1 MADDVNMSDA
11 VALGGDNESKILA
24 AIMEKPAAPEKPVA
38 KPSGV
43 NGVNGAASPT
53 TAKAGAEDVAG
64 RVAEGDDTPADETN
78 IQEEV
83 KEGDEAPEEKP
94 EVEEPP
100 DEDNLD
106 EYLVEVV
113 VDGKTVDVPLKDL
126 KKSYSGN
133 EFIEKNIQQAVEVR
147 KEVETQ
153 AYALYDAN
161 KQTVEKLQRLD
172 SILNTYTQPDIDW
185 QKLKTTD
192 PQAYVLKREEVREAQ
207 EKQTLVQQELNKVN
221 QQQAWLEGQ
230 AKQKYLTEQAYAL
243 AEKVPDLRDPEKAKV
258 VMGRLEKAAGVYGYT
273 PEEMAMVMDH
283 RALLVLKDAA
293 EMQEIRAARAK
304 IKEPGLKPPEQKKVL
319 MRPKAGTAT
328 TQSSRRLE
336 TELRNRAIK
345 SGKPEDVAATLLVR
359 KG

>member
-11 VALGGDNESKILA
+11 VTLGGSNESKILA
-24 AIMEKPAAPEKPVA
+24 AIMEKPAAPEKPAVKSNGA
-38 KPSGV
+38 V
-43 NGVNGAASPT
+43 NGVAPT
-53 TAKAGAEDVAG
+53 TAKADAEDTP
-64 RVAEGDDTPADETN
+64 RRIAEGDDTPADTEV
-78 IQEEV
+78 QEETV
-83 KEGDEAPEEKP
+83 EEGDETPEEKP
-94 EVEEPP
+94 EVEAS
-100 DEDNLD
+100 DENFD
-106 EYLVEVV
+106 EYVVEVL
-113 VDGKTVDVPLKDL
+113 VDGKPVDVSLKDL

-147 KEVETQ
+147 KEVESQ

-185 QKLKTTD
+185 QKLKVSD

-207 EKQTLVQQELNKVN
+207 EKQTLVQQELDRVG
-221 QQQAWLEGQ
+221 QQQAWLEGK

-243 AEKVPDLRDPEKAKV
+243 AEKVPDLRDPEKAQA
-258 VMGRLEKAAGVYGYT
+258 VMGKLSQAAVAYGYT
-273 PEEMAMVMDH
+273 PEEVAMVMDH

-304 IKEPGLKPPEQKKVL
+304 IKEPGLRAPEQKKIL
-319 MRPKAGTAT
+319 MRPKAGQTAT
-328 TQSSRRLE
+328 VQSKRLE
-336 TELRNRAIK
+336 TELRNRAMK

>member
-1 MADDVNMSDA
+1 
-11 VALGGDNESKILA
+11 
-24 AIMEKPAAPEKPVA
+24 
-38 KPSGV
+38 
-43 NGVNGAASPT
+43 
-53 TAKAGAEDVAG
+53 
-64 RVAEGDDTPADETN
+64 
-78 IQEEV
+78 
-83 KEGDEAPEEKP
+83 
-94 EVEEPP
+94 
-100 DEDNLD
+100 
-106 EYLVEVV
+106 
-113 VDGKTVDVPLKDL
+113 
-126 KKSYSGN
+126 
-133 EFIEKNIQQAVEVR
+133 VEVR